1 MTLDEIGKQIVDAA
15 FEVHKAL
22 GPGLLESAYEACMM
36 HELNLRNIRNV
47 SQKEVPVIYKGFR
60 VNVAYRLDHLVEDRV
75 IVEIKAIEKL
85 NDIHMAQIISHLKLK
100 DLRLGY
106 LINFNVKYIKDGIKR
121 IANNFKEE

>member
-1 MTLDEIGKQIVDAA
+1 MTLDELGKQIVDAA

-36 HELNLRNIRNV
+36 HELRLRNIPVV
-47 SQKEVPVIYKGFR
+47 SQKDVSLIYKGFK
-60 VNVAYRLDHLVEDRV
+60 VDVAYRLDLLVDERV
-75 IVEIKAIEKL
+75 IVEIKATERMNEIY
-85 NDIHMAQIISHLKLK
+85 MAQIISHLKLK

-121 IANNFKEE
+121 VANNFTNE